1 MLYIECQTLWRKTI
15 EDETENL
22 PHRSDHIWV
31 PRKLVYAQAA
41 LIGFSAVMFF
51 VLGIMAGHLT
61 SPSSD
66 ASGSN
71 DAAMSSVEY
80 ADCRLSG
87 VVAVQE
93 NDRELPDIGAVVI
106 LIPKDSKPAK
116 LQFPG
121 LIMPN
126 SFVALDNPVISAISD
141 AGGTVVRADADG
153 QFNVL
158 VDRQRSFYL
167 LVLSKQ
173 RTARGTESSDQQRE
187 FIEAWFAP
195 ADKLLRD
202 NDFLW
207 HEIETS
213 NESIDL
219 GVLRFK

>member
-1 MLYIECQTLWRKTI
+1 
-15 EDETENL
+15 
-22 PHRSDHIWV
+22 
-31 PRKLVYAQAA
+31 
-41 LIGFSAVMFF
+41 MFF

-61 SPSSD
+61 SSPDNTGGSSISTSQD
-66 ASGSN
+66 Q
-71 DAAMSSVEY
+71 Y

-93 NDRELPDIGAVVI
+93 NDRDLPDAGAVVI

-116 LQFPG
+116 LQSPG

-141 AGGTVVRADADG
+141 VGGTVVRADPDG

-158 VDRQRSFYL
+158 VDQQRSFHL

-173 RTARGTESSDQQRE
+173 RPARGTESSDQQRE

-207 HEIETS
+207 RDIDTS
-213 NESIDL
+213 SESIDL
-219 GVLRFK
+219 GVLRFE